1 MNNGEDEAGRRQ
13 LLHLL
18 RLLYPIQHVHY
29 QWRQLWIAKRLGLQL
44 EASIQTLHPS
54 TWNTYSISVN
64 RIVSLKMEHYK
75 NTFRWTKYICPKGGK
90 YKSRSQCLKI
100 QPKSLIR
107 HCERSELC
115 LHFEWTKLNFKCQKK
130 SILAI
135 FWKLETCGQTVLPDR
150 LVVIERK
157 LWGFQIFRVIFN
169 PMQLLVIWKLHLY
182 ICII

>member
-1 MNNGEDEAGRRQ
+1 MSGMRLNALIEFCPKETIARSIRRRKSMMMNNGEDEAGRRQ

-64 RIVSLKMEHYK
+64 RIVILKMEHYK

-90 YKSRSQCLKI
+90 YKSRSRCLKI
-100 QPKSLIR
+100 PQKSII
-107 HCERSELC
+107 HCCERSELS
-115 LHFEWTKLNFKCQKK
+115 LHFEWTKVHQKCQKWLSFSEFLK
-130 SILAI
+130 TWS
-135 FWKLETCGQTVLPDR
+135 
-150 LVVIERK
+150 
-157 LWGFQIFRVIFN
+157 FRPNSVTKQVDF
-169 PMQLLVIWKLHLY
+169 K
-182 ICII
+182 

>member
-1 MNNGEDEAGRRQ
+1 MSGMRLNALIEFCPKETIARSIRRRKSMMMNNGEDEAGRRQ

-90 YKSRSQCLKI
+90 YRKNCHGVWKSQKRSHSKLRAKRATFSFWVDKTSLKT
-100 QPKSLIR
+100 PNLA
-107 HCERSELC
+107 
-115 LHFEWTKLNFKCQKK
+115 FKNLKV
-130 SILAI
+130 S
-135 FWKLETCGQTVLPDR
+135 T
-150 LVVIERK
+150 
-157 LWGFQIFRVIFN
+157 
-169 PMQLLVIWKLHLY
+169 
-182 ICII
+182 

>member
-1 MNNGEDEAGRRQ
+1 MSGMRLNALIEFCPKETIARSIRRRKSMMMNNGEDEAGRRQ

-75 NTFRWTKYICPKGGK
+75 NTFRWTKYICPKGENISLGHGVW
-90 YKSRSQCLKI
+90 KS
-100 QPKSLIR
+100 P
-107 HCERSELC
+107 
-115 LHFEWTKLNFKCQKK
+115 KK
-130 SILAI
+130 SYSILRAKRATYT
-135 FWKLETCGQTVLPDR
+135 FWVDKLIENAKNGQFYQIGQYLLGQK
-150 LVVIERK
+150 LVK
-157 LWGFQIFRVIFN
+157 M
-169 PMQLLVIWKLHLY
+169 P
-182 ICII
+182 

>member
-1 MNNGEDEAGRRQ
+1 MSGMRLNALIEFCPKETIARSIRRRKSMMMNNGEDEAGRRQ

-90 YKSRSQCLKI
+90 YKFRSLCLKI
-100 QPKSLIR
+100 PKKYHSMLRAKRATFTFWVDKSSLKMLKMVYFGKFLKMR
-107 HCERSELC
+107 L
-115 LHFEWTKLNFKCQKK
+115 FEEFSNTV
-130 SILAI
+130 SLARG
-135 FWKLETCGQTVLPDR
+135 L
-150 LVVIERK
+150 
-157 LWGFQIFRVIFN
+157 
-169 PMQLLVIWKLHLY
+169 
-182 ICII
+182 